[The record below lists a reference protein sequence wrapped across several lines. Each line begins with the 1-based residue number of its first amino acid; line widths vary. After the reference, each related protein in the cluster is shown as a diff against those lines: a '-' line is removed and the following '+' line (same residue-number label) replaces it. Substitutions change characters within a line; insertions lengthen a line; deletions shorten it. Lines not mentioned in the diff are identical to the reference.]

1 MAECMTLVVETNS
14 LRPIF
19 RWLRCRYRSITIAC
33 ARGYWI
39 RLLRVH
45 AFAIGLLLLGATV
58 ILSVGSGALGQT
70 ADEPGLH
77 SVVVDYHG
85 RKQILL
91 VDASARVADALD
103 SLSIAPGHL
112 DIVTPAQYA
121 LIDRDNFE
129 ITVELGQLLEIVD
142 GEERVLVVAPQLQPR
157 EVVLSL
163 GYQLSADDEVI
174 LVEQQGETLLLEI
187 QRSGDYQINID
198 GQLTE
203 EKALST
209 SVASILK
216 ELGHETEDIAYV
228 RPLLSQRV
236 SDDSLIVVYYD
247 RPDQAIII
255 ETQTSRADGQLTER
269 ELVYQVLYD
278 TETGAEIER
287 NLIEDYLIRRVSLDS
302 LPDDGGE
309 EAPIVSTSHRV
320 GDLSELQKSWLR
332 QAGVAEADWF
342 YVDYII
348 FKESRWQYHVWNY
361 GGSGA
366 YGLCQA
372 LPASKMSTFGDDYLT
387 NPVTQ
392 LKWCDWYAK
401 SRYGGWQ
408 VAYQNWIIKYW
419 W

>member
-1 MAECMTLVVETNS
+1 MAECMALVVETKS
-14 LRPIF
+14 LRPIL
-19 RWLRCRYRSITIAC
+19 RWLRCRYRTITIAY

-39 RLLRVH
+39 RLLR
-45 AFAIGLLLLGATV
+45 ANALAAGLLLLGMAV
-58 ILSVGSGALGQT
+58 ILSVSSGALGQT
-70 ADEPGLH
+70 ADEPGLY

-91 VDASARVADALD
+91 VDTSARVADVLD

-112 DIVTPAQYA
+112 DIVTPAQYTS
-121 LIDRDNFE
+121 IDRDDFE
-129 ITVELGQLLEIVD
+129 IAVERGYLVEITD
-142 GEERVLVVAPQLQPR
+142 GEERVLVVAPRLQPR
-157 EVVLSL
+157 EVVLGL
-163 GYQLSADDEVI
+163 GYQLSADDMVVLIERP
-174 LVEQQGETLLLEI
+174 GEMPLLEI

-198 GQLTE
+198 GQLTK

-216 ELGHETEDIAYV
+216 ELGHETKDIAYV
-228 RPLLSQRV
+228 RPLLNQRV

-269 ELVYQVLYD
+269 ELVYQILYD
-278 TETGAEIER
+278 TETGEEIER
-287 NLIEDYLIRRVSLDS
+287 NLIEDYLIRQVPLDS
-302 LPDDGGE
+302 LPDGAGE
-309 EAPIVSTSHRV
+309 GAPIVSTSHIV

-332 QAGVAEADWF
+332 QAGIAEEDWF

-348 FKESRWQYHVWNY
+348 FKESHWQYQVWNY
-361 GGSGA
+361 SGSGA

-372 LPASKMSTFGDDYLT
+372 LPASKMSAFGNDYLT

-392 LKWCDWYAK
+392 LQWCDWYAK
-401 SRYGGWQ
+401 SRYGSWQ
-408 VAYQNWIIKYW
+408 TAYQNWLIRYW